1 MTAVRIRCAARSCK
15 LDRRGRSHYLKP
27 VAATSILRKRL
38 PYRNFNAAFI
48 LIGVN
53 LFIFF
58 INQIAPQTIFL
69 LAMNPVAVVERGF
82 FWQPLTYMFA
92 HAGITHILFNMLGV
106 FFFGTQ
112 VEARLGSYEF
122 LLFYGLSGLLAGL
135 FSLGFYWMTG
145 NVGVILLGASGAVF
159 AVLLAFATL
168 FPDAVIFLFGIIP
181 IRAPVLVIGYT
192 FIELFSQVGGGRGN
206 VAHFTHLAGF
216 FFAFLYFVIRLGIN
230 PIQVFIEDMRS

>member
-1 MTAVRIRCAARSCK
+1 MPARGRRV
-15 LDRRGRSHYLKP
+15 DRRVRSHYLKP
-27 VAATSILRKRL
+27 VAGTSFLRKRL

-58 INQIAPQTIFL
+58 ITQIAPQTVL
-69 LAMNPVAVVERGF
+69 VLAMNPVAVVSRGF

-122 LLFYGLSGLLAGL
+122 LLFYGVSGLLAGL
-135 FSLGFYWMTG
+135 FSLGFYWITG

-181 IRAPVLVIGYT
+181 IRAPILVIGYT

-230 PIQVFIEDMRS
+230 PIRVFIDDMRS